1 MTNVLRVAMVDPNDG
16 TREKLKAMLLSI
28 DTLWLEADCSRY
40 EFFADVLSQTNP
52 DVAVVALDADSAK
65 SIALVERISREW
77 SDCVVL
83 AASSSSDGQLILRAI
98 RAGAREFL
106 TFPLSEGELKAAL
119 ERVSIQKFGSSD
131 SKRGSCELIAIAGAT
146 GGVGSTSV
154 ASNIGCILAS
164 EPGRSVG
171 LIDLDLALGD
181 ADVFLN
187 VIPDYTLA
195 DVVQNVSRLDI
206 QLLKKSLTKHASGLY
221 LLPRPVELHDTGA
234 ITPESLRKVI
244 GLMKASFT
252 HLVVDLSKSYSDV
265 DISVMEAANKV
276 LLVTQL
282 DLPCL
287 RNVVRLLMSFEEIE
301 GLKQKVEIVVN
312 RAGLDS
318 GQISLKKAKETL
330 GRDVYALLPNDY
342 RTMVSVRNN
351 GVPLITQAP
360 KAPITMAMR
369 EMVDKLAGTV
379 EQSMPA
385 KRPTRNYQ
393 KAAGRNSGP
402 VAPNRRFNILDRG
415 DLSSLWST
423 QSGLHRDPLGHR
435 DATKSKPTVIAAS
448 MTVKPVVKPMFHRCG

>member
-40 EFFADVLSQTNP
+40 EFFGDVLSQTSP
-52 DVAVVALDADSAK
+52 DVAVVALDADTAK
-65 SIALVERISREW
+65 SISLMERISREW
-77 SDCVVL
+77 PDCVVL

-131 SKRGSCELIAIAGAT
+131 SKRGTCELIAVAGAT

-252 HLVVDLSKSYSDV
+252 HLVVDLSKSYSEV
-265 DISVMEAANKV
+265 DISVMEAANKI

-360 KAPITMAMR
+360 KAPITMALR
-369 EMVDKLAGTV
+369 EMVDKLAGV
-379 EQSMPA
+379 QE
-385 KRPTRNYQ
+385 PTEAN
-393 KAAGRNSGP
+393 AATEPETSESRWKKFWPG
-402 VAPNRRFNILDRG
+402 
-415 DLSSLWST
+415 SS
-423 QSGLHRDPLGHR
+423 
-435 DATKSKPTVIAAS
+435 KSKV
-448 MTVKPVVKPMFHRCG
+448 